1 MKIAHLLPHFF
12 SAAGGLQVCVHNIC
26 LRHAQAGHSPHLF
39 CCDAP
44 PDTATRP
51 YTVTDFRN
59 FRGVTRGWP
68 LLKRLIQ
75 RYVAGLQRRHNFDLW
90 QIDGGYPYGAAL
102 ADYFQTSGIPAVLRC
117 SGDDIQVSNEF
128 DYGVRRNPKVDRIIR
143 ATYPKY
149 SALVAI
155 TESVV
160 QEYREL
166 GVTEERIARIPN
178 GVAPERFAPIP
189 GEDIRKKHGVPPG
202 AKLLLSVG
210 RNHPKKG
217 YAYIPAILRGLLEQ
231 GLDVYWLVVGKG
243 CGELK
248 KLVEGAEAERLLC
261 VEEIPFSGQGHDV
274 PSQALVQYYLQADL
288 FVLTSMLETF
298 GIVILEAMAAG
309 LPVVC
314 FDAPGVR
321 DVMRPECGA
330 ICPAGDV
337 QTMTHAVGHL
347 LTASSTA
354 DIAEHCRAQ
363 AADHSWD
370 RIAADYLD
378 LYKQLLP

>member
-12 SAAGGLQVCVHNIC
+12 TAAGGLQVCVHNIC
-26 LRHAQAGHSPHLF
+26 LRHALSDHSPHLF

-44 PDTATRP
+44 PDTGARP
-51 YTVTDFRN
+51 YAVTGFRN
-59 FRGVTRGWP
+59 FRGVTKGWP
-68 LLKRLIQ
+68 LLKRLIE
-75 RYVAGLQRRHNFDLW
+75 RYVAGLQRQNGFDLW

-102 ADYFQTSGIPAVLRC
+102 ADYFQASGVPAVLRC
-117 SGDDIQVSNEF
+117 SGDDIQVSDEF

-143 ATYPKY
+143 AAYPKY
-149 SALVAI
+149 PALVAI

-160 QEYREL
+160 QEYRKL
-166 GVTEERIARIPN
+166 GIPEERIAHIPN
-178 GVAPERFAPIP
+178 GVAPERFVPVP
-189 GEDIRKKHGVPPG
+189 GEDIRKRHGVPAG

-217 YAYIPAILRGLLEQ
+217 YAYIPAILRGLLDQ

-243 CGELK
+243 CGELR
-248 KLVEGAEAERLLC
+248 KLAQGAEAERLLC
-261 VEEIPFSGQGHDV
+261 VEEISFPSQGHDV

-321 DVMRPECGA
+321 DVMRPDCGA
-330 ICPAGDV
+330 VCPPRDIQA
-337 QTMTHAVGHL
+337 MTQAVGRL
-347 LTASSTA
+347 LTAPSTG
-354 DIAEHCRAQ
+354 DIAERCRSQ

-370 RIAADYLD
+370 RVAADYLA
-378 LYKQLLP
+378 LYERLIT